1 VISHRSYDGIR
12 LGVTMV
18 VVMRALRVANGSPA
32 LLMRNLKAVTVDAG
46 GLTVVWLLNAGGNRV
61 VSLNCSLLTLTLGS
75 LRPSTTS
82 ASTLLARVRDFVVV
96 NSGWTFH
103 YIGIDL
109 KELFL
114 LKLPPS
120 FDVLFCFR
128 FW

>member
-1 VISHRSYDGIR
+1 
-12 LGVTMV
+12 
-18 VVMRALRVANGSPA
+18 
-32 LLMRNLKAVTVDAG
+32 MRNLKAVTVDAG

-61 VSLNCSLLTLTLGS
+61 VSLNCGLLTLILGS